1 MSENYTFRKVHET
14 ANKCIQPHA
23 ISDEVTSTRSRTLI
37 ALHYGRKK
45 TFSKKHLHPVAFRV
59 SVICGSENSVECNGD
74 SLSVAVPSK
83 VKKF

>member
-1 MSENYTFRKVHET
+1 MAYYSGMSENYTFRKVHET

-37 ALHYGRKK
+37 ALHY
-45 TFSKKHLHPVAFRV
+45 VAFRV